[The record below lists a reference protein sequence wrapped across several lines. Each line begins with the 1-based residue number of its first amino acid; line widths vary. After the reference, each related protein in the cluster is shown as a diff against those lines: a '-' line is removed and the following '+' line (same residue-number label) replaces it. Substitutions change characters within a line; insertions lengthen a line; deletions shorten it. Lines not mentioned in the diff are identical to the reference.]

1 MLSVLI
7 IILFLSSIGSF
18 GYYGYSYIV
27 YFMPQHNKWYNSL
40 PNDAVVDLNI
50 IDGVNE
56 LKRQLNRQNNT
67 NTDNNFNKSKSDLKY
82 LEASALG
89 LPIACQDLCTYKD
102 APIKFK
108 TGDEMID
115 RIKET
120 LSSERNFIKASVNGR
135 NVAEKRFLET
145 ETNLYQYYDNYM
157 YDQGDPKRKYL
168 KP

>member
-1 MLSVLI
+1 MFIAPLS
-7 IILFLSSIGSF
+7 
-18 GYYGYSYIV
+18 
-27 YFMPQHNKWYNSL
+27 
-40 PNDAVVDLNI
+40 
-50 IDGVNE
+50 
-56 LKRQLNRQNNT
+56 
-67 NTDNNFNKSKSDLKY
+67 DNNFNKSKSNLKY

-135 NVAEKRFLET
+135 NEAEKRFLET

-157 YDQGDPKRKYL
+157 YDQGDPRRKYL